1 MQSTQAL
8 ISTARNDKTPHPYK
22 NRRSVQPERRF
33 AVSTLLK
40 LSKNCDII
48 EINLSYAIN
57 RIRLGGISI
66 MFKRKKVVIDV
77 NSIVYIIMKRKDA
90 EIHVSG
96 GRYM

>member
-1 MQSTQAL
+1 MQ
-8 ISTARNDKTPHPYK
+8 
-22 NRRSVQPERRF
+22 E
-33 AVSTLLK
+33 
-40 LSKNCDII
+40 SKKF
-48 EINLSYAIN
+48 
-57 RIRLGGISI
+57 SI